1 MILLPAAIRY
11 YPGRSVQC
19 RLAISPLCVVNIVLI
34 NPLQV
39 LVGLCIDLVI
49 PDYGLA
55 DLRI

>member
-1 MILLPAAIRY
+1 MILLTAVIRN
-11 YPGRSVQC
+11 YPGRLVQC
-19 RLAISPLCVVNIVLI
+19 TLAVSPLCVVNIVLI